1 MPLKKFFKKDA
12 GGLMSIKI
20 KVCGI
25 TNLEDGCIV
34 SKLGADALGFIFAPS
49 PRNIEPG
56 IAKNI
61 IEKLPPF
68 ITTVGVF
75 KNERLDV
82 VNRIIRLTGIDAIQL
97 HGSEPPEYC
106 KLIKNARIIKRIKID
121 DDSNPNDIIREMA
134 RYTVSAYLFDPGEG
148 SGNIF
153 DWEIIKGIKGTIIV
167 GGGLNQNNVKTMI
180 ELLRP
185 YGVDVCSGVERSPGK
200 KDPEKILK
208 FIKEVRRCSL
218 QV

>member
-1 MPLKKFFKKDA
+1 
-12 GGLMSIKI
+12 MSIKI

-25 TNLEDGCIV
+25 TNLEDGLIV

-49 PRNIEPG
+49 PRNIEPET
-56 IAKNI
+56 AKNI

-68 ITTVGVF
+68 ITAVGVF
-75 KNERLDV
+75 KNEPLDV

-97 HGSEPPEYC
+97 HGAEPPEYC
-106 KLIKNARIIKRIKID
+106 RLIKGVRIIKRIKID
-121 DDSNPNDIIREMA
+121 DDSNPNDIIKEMA
-134 RYTVSAYLFDPGEG
+134 GYSVSAYLFDPGEG

-153 DWEIIKGIKGTIIV
+153 DWKIIKGIKGTIIV
-167 GGGLNQNNVKTMI
+167 GGGLNQKNVKTMI
-180 ELLRP
+180 EILKP
-185 YGVDVCSGVERSPGK
+185 YGVDVCSGVEMSPGK
-200 KDPEKILK
+200 KDPEKIQE